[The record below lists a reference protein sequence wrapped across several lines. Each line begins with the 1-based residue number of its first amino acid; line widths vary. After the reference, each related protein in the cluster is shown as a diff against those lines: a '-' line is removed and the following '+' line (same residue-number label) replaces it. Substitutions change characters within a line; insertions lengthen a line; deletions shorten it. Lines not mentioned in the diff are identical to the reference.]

1 MQGTEA
7 LYRNLKTKHFMRKMS
22 KNKCLKTLAI
32 LQIMNIIE
40 NIRGRQDVK
49 NAEKLD
55 NKKEL

>member
-1 MQGTEA
+1 
-7 LYRNLKTKHFMRKMS
+7 
-22 KNKCLKTLAI
+22 
-32 LQIMNIIE
+32 MNIIE